1 LFSIYK
7 AVDGKI
13 KTKYI
18 ASGPKCTHTNEGRQE
33 WWAVDLGDIYQITNV
48 VIYGRT
54 DCCGFSVISWQSVLL
69 IEDTGV
75 PGETASH

>member
-1 LFSIYK
+1 MFNSKL

-13 KTKYI
+13 MTKSI
-18 ASGPKCTHTNEGRQE
+18 ASGLKCTHTKDVSQD

-54 DCCGFSVISWQSVLL
+54 DCCGKI
-69 IEDTGV
+69 
-75 PGETASH
+75 

>member
-1 LFSIYK
+1 MFNSKL

-13 KTKYI
+13 MTKSI
-18 ASGPKCTHTNEGRQE
+18 ASRPKCAHTIGESQD

-54 DCCGFSVISWQSVLL
+54 DCCGKI
-69 IEDTGV
+69 
-75 PGETASH
+75 